1 MSAGTLVL
9 ETRVAPDWIDY
20 NGHMNDAA
28 FARVFS
34 LSVDALMDR
43 IGLDAAARH
52 ESGRT
57 LYTLS
62 MMIHYFGEAK
72 LGERLSVAARVL
84 EHDNKRLRL
93 WLEMARE
100 EESEPIAASEQL
112 LISMDA
118 TGETPRVAT
127 WRAETAAALET
138 LAAAEEGR
146 TPPARAGRGIT
157 LRRVAD

>member
-1 MSAGTLVL
+1 MSVGTRVL

-28 FARVFS
+28 YARVFS

-43 IGLDAAARH
+43 IGLDAAAR
-52 ESGRT
+52 EASGRT

-72 LGERLSVAARVL
+72 LGERLNVAARVL

-93 WLEMARE
+93 WLEMARVAE
-100 EESEPIAASEQL
+100 EQPIAASEQL
-112 LISMDA
+112 LISMDVS
-118 TGETPRVAT
+118 GETPRVAT

-138 LAAAEEGR
+138 LAADEVGR
-146 TPPARAGRGIT
+146 TPPPQAGRGIT
-157 LRRVAD
+157 LRRAES